1 MNKDEIVELLTEYR
15 DTLDSKDREEILMIT
30 GSVDSIITNYLTSSV
45 ALKNDLMNIR
55 KNISYLVNTKSDSFI
70 HGITLDN
77 QKVIFKKYLITLI
90 NQISKLGI
98 PDKDKNQDNSVNVN
112 VSQNQTQDQH
122 QSQKIVFDIFI
133 ESIKDEITGKQY
145 KELIQIV
152 KSEKDS
158 KFAKSKIIEKLK
170 SFGENICTNIVTN
183 ILTNPSVWGMMAG

>member
-133 ESIKDEITGKQY
+133 ESIKDEITGKQL
-145 KELIQIV
+145 KELKAIINE
-152 KSEKDS
+152 EKEPE
-158 KFAKSKIIEKLK
+158 KAKKKILDKLS
-170 SFGENICTNIVTN
+170 SFGIGICSN
-183 ILTNPSVWGMMAG
+183 ILTNIISNPIVWGGIL